1 MKRQRPCGSDRAVRI
16 EDGDAR
22 GVQEVAQA
30 EEGPKGCVW
39 IVAQLEGRL
48 RGAHRGRQA
57 GRASSMRMAEG
68 QRQQQA
74 LRWRVCPR
82 WGRSRI
88 CGAATS

>member
-1 MKRQRPCGSDRAVRI
+1 MKRQRPCGPDRAVRI

-57 GRASSMRMAEG
+57 GREGGREKGTISTSAVLQTIDFYKRTVRAAQGRAS
-68 QRQQQA
+68 
-74 LRWRVCPR
+74 
-82 WGRSRI
+82 
-88 CGAATS
+88 